1 MELKQLLRNALT
13 AMEARLVQGRG
24 RVEIPTAYRALDLLA
39 RFQRGEMIPIPAD
52 ARFDSLI
59 CSEDRVAV
67 SFFHL
72 VGPQVDA
79 YLFEALARVVECQG
93 ARYLIRGYDAPV
105 VNRALQTW
113 FRDHRG
119 LELTVQRP
127 FVNPVNI
134 YQDACAALKG
144 SAWEILDDA
153 AYTLPEQRMY
163 LQLSCPDLESSVPLA
178 RTGNPDSRLPS
189 KLRVAQGDV
198 YPFTRAYDNLINRS
212 CCLATL
218 GSSQLQKIFLSDFIH
233 RYLTAGKTILIA
245 APTHNSIEE
254 LKGYIHELGYG
265 DLLPEAFLGEREYHL
280 DRAAMRLSASRGNE
294 LSAEDVERI
303 AKSDRATVT
312 YLKEAGTMWGLGSIE
327 TGEDSLTGL
336 NKFSYYHSLRRT
348 SFALDPS
355 FYKPQDFADDKAF
368 FAKIKDYPFV
378 YLSSLRDN
386 PLHSYRASGSSD
398 QVYQALQATLRKTSE
413 DLSNLLA
420 QLEKSGVAACSETP
434 IDTLEAYAE
443 VRAKIATVLRYDGFT
458 MSFFDFAKD
467 VSAVPLALRLNSAK
481 QSTDQLFEEISEFV
495 KDVNLLARLPLKAS
509 VEDLES
515 ESWIKRSK
523 AKRLLL
529 SALRERRDYDR
540 FVQSLCEYI
549 DATAELEQTMA
560 EAEGEF
566 GLLLYADNGPERILT
581 SLEFVSDY
589 ERMVQQNPFLRRE
602 TNPFVARIFTDRDFR
617 EQEREI
623 LRDLDYAIDTLK
635 ADAANLA
642 DFFSDTIIGESIS
655 FAELKARL
663 TRRMGVTLGQFRQH
677 MAYLK
682 LVEESSYTIKQ
693 GLEAYDS
700 QRLSLVCFENDYWY
714 SLYKSL
720 ALAHYRGGVADP
732 YPALAAIKEAL
743 PALARRRQRQT
754 FQSVQERARKLWWSE
769 QGQRARVTL
778 RMAPHAKTYQ
788 ILESYWDLAAG
799 ISPLQIA
806 SFETSPLVPQAR
818 YDVVLI
824 IEPERFD
831 DIRLAQAIS
840 KGARVLAVSTADEAD
855 SRLAGFP
862 KVQIDLESLYLGPL
876 DYSLLSDDFMNLF
889 ALGFDE
895 NGYELETAEESHSSM
910 PFSYVGKD
918 GVRRC
923 VIPYSLIGQRQLN
936 MTLIGAN
943 SVLLSLGLSPLT
955 LFPCMPLVIDPKGV
969 VASIDE
975 LAERFDAGDYFRLA
989 EEDEGSED

>member
-24 RVEIPTAYRALDLLA
+24 RMEIPALSGAMDLLV
-39 RFQRGEMIPIPAD
+39 RFQSGSLIPIPD
-52 ARFDSLI
+52 DPRFDSLI
-59 CSEDRVAV
+59 RSEKRVAV

-93 ARYLIRGYDAPV
+93 VRYLVRGYDDPV
-105 VNRALQTW
+105 INRPLDAW
-113 FRDHRG
+113 FEESQG
-119 LELTVQRP
+119 IELLVERP
-127 FVNPVNI
+127 FVNPMNV
-134 YQDACAALKG
+134 YQDAKKALEG
-144 SAWEILDDA
+144 TDWEILDEA

-163 LQLSCPDLESSVPLA
+163 LQLSCPDLNGSVPLSH
-178 RTGNPDSRLPS
+178 TGNSDSSLPA

-198 YPFTRAYDNLINRS
+198 YPFVRAYDNLINRG
-212 CCLATL
+212 CCYANI
-218 GSSQLQKIFLSDFIH
+218 GSIQLQKIFLSDFIH
-233 RYLTAGKTILIA
+233 RYLTAGKSILIA
-245 APTHNSIEE
+245 APTQDSIEE
-254 LKGYIHELGYG
+254 LKGYIRELGYG
-265 DLLPEAFLGEREYHL
+265 DLLPELFLGQRGYHL
-280 DRAAMRLSASRGNE
+280 DRAAMRLSALKAGE
-294 LSAEDVERI
+294 LSSEDAERI
-303 AKSDRATVT
+303 ERSDRAALS

-355 FYKPQDFADDKAF
+355 FYKPQDFANDRAF
-368 FAKIKDYPFV
+368 FTKLKEYPFV
-378 YLSSLRDN
+378 LLSSLRDN
-386 PLHSYRASGSSD
+386 PLHSYRANGSSD
-398 QVYQALQATLRKTSE
+398 QVYQALQATLRKTAE
-413 DLSNLLA
+413 DLDKLVA
-420 QLEKSGVAACSETP
+420 QLEKSGVSACSETP

-443 VRAKIATVLRYDGFT
+443 VRAKISTVLRYDGFT

-467 VSAVPLALRLNSAK
+467 VEAVPLALRLNSAK

-495 KDVNLLARLPLKAS
+495 KDVNLLAKLPLKAA

-515 ESWIKRSK
+515 SSWIRRWK

-529 SALRERRDYDR
+529 SALRERRDYDS
-540 FVQSLCEYI
+540 FVQSLREYI
-549 DATAELEQTMA
+549 EETAELEQTMA

-566 GLLLYADNGPERILT
+566 GLLLYADNGPERILS

-589 ERMVQQNPFLRRE
+589 ERMVQQNPFLKRE
-602 TNPFVARIFTDRDFR
+602 TNLFVARIFTDREFR

-635 ADAANLA
+635 ADATNLA
-642 DFFSDTIIGESIS
+642 DFFSDTIVGEAIPFS
-655 FAELKARL
+655 EMKARL
-663 TRRMGVTLGQFRQH
+663 ARRMSVTLGQFRQH
-677 MAYLK
+677 MGYLQ
-682 LVEESSYTIKQ
+682 LVDESSYTIKQ

-700 QRLSLVCFENDYWY
+700 QRLSLACFENDYWY

-732 YPALAAIKEAL
+732 YPALAAMKEAL
-743 PALARRRQRQT
+743 PALNRRRQRQT
-754 FQSVQERARKLWWSE
+754 FLSVQERARKLWWGES
-769 QGQRARVTL
+769 GQRARVSL
-778 RMAPHAKTYQ
+778 SMAPHAKSYQ
-788 ILESYWDLAAG
+788 ILEHYWDLALG

-806 SFETSPLVPQAR
+806 SYETTPTVSRAG

-824 IEPERFD
+824 IEPQRFD
-831 DIRLAQAIS
+831 DIRLVQAVA
-840 KGARVLAVSTADEAD
+840 KGERVLVVSTSDEVDA
-855 SRLAGFP
+855 RLAGFP
-862 KVQIDLESLYLGPL
+862 RVQIDLESLYLGPL
-876 DYSLLSDDFMNLF
+876 DYSLLSEDFMNLF

-895 NGYELETAEESHSSM
+895 NGYELETAEESHSAM
-910 PFSYVGKD
+910 PFSYVGRD

-923 VIPYSLIGQRQLN
+923 VIPYSLISQRQLN
-936 MTLIGAN
+936 MTLIGTN

-975 LAERFDAGDYFRLA
+975 LAERFDAGEYFKVS
-989 EEDEGSED
+989 EEDEDPEK